1 MTEELVE
8 VGMAVKS
15 WCTAKTAKTAIGLHG
30 VSSKCCSVVD
40 ITLSSSVQSST
51 LCSPDHSPNC
61 YEEMVLSEN
70 Q

>member
-8 VGMAVKS
+8 VGMAVES
-15 WCTAKTAKTAIGLHG
+15 WCTAKTAIGLHG